1 MSDIFISYAR
11 EDLDR
16 ARRLAS
22 ALESR
27 GWSVWWD
34 RRIIAGQTFDQTI
47 ERELESARSVVVL
60 WSKDSIES
68 EWTKNEATVAAERN
82 VLVPAL
88 LDDVRIPLEFR
99 RRQTANL
106 IDWDGDASHEGFQ
119 ALCEGIA
126 GRIGAPSL
134 TTRTNALPPPPPP
147 DRPWLIRAKWRT
159 WAAAAAAGAVAITA
173 GALWWTSG
181 AGDQPG
187 DPTQPDAGKP
197 PAANAA
203 APSAAGGLDVATPT
217 VGSGP
222 PPDVN
227 GIDNP
232 APIGLGTVRKV
243 TLEKDE
249 DYYFRLSAPAGAVK
263 IVQDMRVSADEDQN
277 LLSDLSILDEHGA
290 VLQADTVRVSEVD
303 VALRK
308 TAVVSLK
315 PPVRASLRLLNRG
328 VAADFW
334 IAVVAPEA
342 TSFISLFGS
351 VVPQP
356 MSPARDASGSL
367 DRGQAAYYTTRL
379 TPGKYRVT
387 ADLTRVPRVLG
398 TILGAVTLLDADG
411 GNEQEVLR
419 FSETDTTNRQV
430 GEFSV
435 KKDEPRI
442 LRIRNR
448 SGTVSYALK
457 VATIE

>member
-34 RRIIAGQTFDQTI
+34 RRIVAGQTFDQTI
-47 ERELESARSVVVL
+47 ERELDSARSVVVL

-99 RRQTANL
+99 RKQTANL

-126 GRIGAPSL
+126 GRIGAPSA
-134 TTRTNALPPPPPP
+134 TTPTHVLPPPPPP
-147 DRPWLIRAKWRT
+147 RRWPIASGWRT
-159 WAAAAAAGAVAITA
+159 WTAAAAVAVAVATA
-173 GALWWTSG
+173 GALWWTGDG
-181 AGDQPG
+181 ADRPEAPAQR
-187 DPTQPDAGKP
+187 DATTTAG
-197 PAANAA
+197 NAA
-203 APSAAGGLDVATPT
+203 APLGVDWTLRRRPL
-217 VGSGP
+217 GSVP
-222 PPDVN
+222 PPDAN

-232 APIGLGTVRKV
+232 APIKLGAVQKV
-243 TLEKDE
+243 TLEKNE

-263 IVQDMRVSADEDQN
+263 IIQDMRVSGDEEKN
-277 LLSDLSILDEHGA
+277 LLSALSILDEHGA
-290 VLQADTVRVSEVD
+290 VLQADAVRVSEVD

-315 PPVRASLRLLNRG
+315 PPVRAGLRLLNRG

-334 IAVVAPEA
+334 IAVLAPEA
-342 TSFISLFGS
+342 TSFIPLFGS
-351 VVPQP
+351 VVPRP

-367 DRGQAAYYTTRL
+367 DRGQDAYYTTRL
-379 TPGKYRVT
+379 TPGKYRVI
-387 ADLTRVPRVLG
+387 ADFTRVPRVPG

-411 GNEQEVLR
+411 GNEQGVVR
-419 FSETDTTNRQV
+419 FSETDMTNRQV

-442 LRIRNR
+442 LRIHNR

-457 VATIE
+457 ISRIE

>member
-34 RRIIAGQTFDQTI
+34 RRIVAGQTFDQAI
-47 ERELESARSVVVL
+47 ERELDSARSVVVL

-99 RRQTANL
+99 RKQTANL
-106 IDWDGDASHEGFQ
+106 IDWNGDVSHDGFK

-126 GRIGAPSL
+126 GRIGAPPG
-134 TTRTNALPPPPPP
+134 TGPTQGLPPPPPP
-147 DRPWLIRAKWRT
+147 RWPWLIASGWRT
-159 WAAAAAAGAVAITA
+159 WAAAAAVAVAATTA
-173 GALWWTSG
+173 GALWWN
-181 AGDQPG
+181 AGDADRPEAPAER
-187 DPTQPDAGKP
+187 DTTKP
-197 PAANAA
+197 PVPNSA
-203 APSAAGGLDVATPT
+203 APPGGGLEVAPPN
-217 VGSGP
+217 VGSVP
-222 PPDVN
+222 PPDAN

-232 APIGLGTVRKV
+232 APIKLGAVQKV
-243 TLEKDE
+243 TLEKNE

-263 IVQDMRVSADEDQN
+263 IIQDMRVSGDEDKH
-277 LLSDLSILDEHGA
+277 LLSTLSILDEHGA
-290 VLQADTVRVSEVD
+290 VLQADAVRVSEVD

-315 PPVRASLRLLNRG
+315 PPVRAGLRLLNRG

-334 IAVVAPEA
+334 IAVLAPEA
-342 TSFISLFGS
+342 TSFIPLFGS
-351 VVPQP
+351 VVPRP
-356 MSPARDASGSL
+356 MSPARDSSGSL
-367 DRGQAAYYTTRL
+367 DRGQDAYYTTPL
-379 TPGKYRVT
+379 TPGKYRVI
-387 ADLTRVPRVLG
+387 ADFTRVPRVRG
-398 TILGAVTLLDADG
+398 TILGAVTRLDADG
-411 GNEQEVLR
+411 GNEQGVVR
-419 FSETDTTNRQV
+419 FSETDMTNRQI

-435 KKDEPRI
+435 KTDEPRI
-442 LRIRNR
+442 LRIHNR

>member
-34 RRIIAGQTFDQTI
+34 RRIVAGQTFDQTI

-99 RRQTANL
+99 RKQTANL

-126 GRIGAPSL
+126 GRIGAPAVTK
-134 TTRTNALPPPPPP
+134 TTQVPPPPPH
-147 DRPWLIRAKWRT
+147 RPWSIPAKWRT

-173 GALWWTSG
+173 VTLWWTSG
-181 AGDQPG
+181 AADQPG
-187 DPTQPDAGKP
+187 DSTQRDAGRP

-203 APSAAGGLDVATPT
+203 TPSAAGGLDVAPPNVGT
-217 VGSGP
+217 VP
-222 PPDVN
+222 PPDAN

-232 APIGLGTVRKV
+232 APIKLGAVQKV
-243 TLEKDE
+243 TLEPNE

-263 IVQDMRVSADEDQN
+263 IIQDMRVSADEDKN
-277 LLSDLSILDEHGA
+277 LLSNLSFLDEHGA
-290 VLQADTVRVSEVD
+290 VLQADALRVSEVD

-315 PPVRASLRLLNRG
+315 PPVRAGLRLLNRG

-334 IAVVAPEA
+334 IAVLAPEA
-342 TSFISLFGS
+342 TSFIPLFGS
-351 VVPQP
+351 VVPRP

-367 DRGQAAYYTTRL
+367 DRGQDAYYTTNL

-387 ADLTRVPRVLG
+387 ADFTRVPRVPG

-411 GNEQEVLR
+411 GNEQGVVR

-435 KKDEPRI
+435 KTDEPRI
-442 LRIRNR
+442 LRIHNR

-457 VATIE
+457 ISRIE

>member
-34 RRIIAGQTFDQTI
+34 RRIVAGQTFDQTI

-99 RRQTANL
+99 RKQTANL
-106 IDWDGDASHEGFQ
+106 IDWNGDASHEGFQ

-134 TTRTNALPPPPPP
+134 TTQTNVLPPPPPHRRWP
-147 DRPWLIRAKWRT
+147 IASGWRT
-159 WAAAAAAGAVAITA
+159 WTAAAAVAVAATTA
-173 GALWWTSG
+173 GALWWTGDG
-181 AGDQPG
+181 ADQPG
-187 DPTQPDAGKP
+187 
-197 PAANAA
+197 AA
-203 APSAAGGLDVATPT
+203 APRDATPKPAAATTAAGGLEVATPT
-217 VGSGP
+217 TGTGP

-227 GIDNP
+227 GVDNP
-232 APIGLGTVRKV
+232 TPLALGVVHKLS
-243 TLEKDE
+243 LETDE
-249 DYYFRLSAPAGAVK
+249 DYYFRLSSPAGALK
-263 IVQDMRVSADEDQN
+263 ILQDMRVSGEEDKN
-277 LLSDLSILDEHGA
+277 LLSALSILDEHGA
-290 VLQADTVRVSEVD
+290 VLQANAVRVSEVD
-303 VALRK
+303 VALRQ

-315 PPVRASLRLLNRG
+315 PPVRAGLRLLNRG

-334 IAVVAPEA
+334 IAVLPPEA
-342 TSFISLFGS
+342 TSFIPLFGS
-351 VVPQP
+351 VVPRP
-356 MSPARDASGSL
+356 MSSARDASGSL
-367 DRGQAAYYTTRL
+367 DRGQDAYYTTRL
-379 TPGKYRVT
+379 TRGKYRVI
-387 ADLTRVPRVLG
+387 ADFTRVPRVRG

-411 GNEQEVLR
+411 GNEQRVVR
-419 FSETDTTNRQV
+419 FSETDMTDRQV

-435 KKDEPRI
+435 KTDEPRI
-442 LRIRNR
+442 LRIHNR
-448 SGTVSYALK
+448 SGTISYALK

>member
-34 RRIIAGQTFDQTI
+34 RRIVAGQTFDQTI

-99 RRQTANL
+99 RKQTANL

-134 TTRTNALPPPPPP
+134 TTQTNVLPPPPPHRRWP
-147 DRPWLIRAKWRT
+147 IASGWRT
-159 WAAAAAAGAVAITA
+159 WTAAAAVAVAATTA
-173 GALWWTSG
+173 GALWWTGDG
-181 AGDQPG
+181 ADQPG
-187 DPTQPDAGKP
+187 
-197 PAANAA
+197 AA
-203 APSAAGGLDVATPT
+203 APRDATPKPAAATTAAGGLEVATPT
-217 VGSGP
+217 TGTGP

-227 GIDNP
+227 GVDNP
-232 APIGLGTVRKV
+232 TPLALGVVHKLS
-243 TLEKDE
+243 LETDE
-249 DYYFRLSAPAGAVK
+249 DYYFRLSSPAGALK
-263 IVQDMRVSADEDQN
+263 ILQDMRVSGEEDKN
-277 LLSDLSILDEHGA
+277 LLSALSILDEHGA
-290 VLQADTVRVSEVD
+290 VLQANAVRVSEVD
-303 VALRK
+303 VALRQ

-315 PPVRASLRLLNRG
+315 PPVRAGLRLLNRG

-334 IAVVAPEA
+334 IAVLPPEA
-342 TSFISLFGS
+342 TSFIPLFGS
-351 VVPQP
+351 VVPRP
-356 MSPARDASGSL
+356 MSSARDASGSL
-367 DRGQAAYYTTRL
+367 DRGQDAYYTTRL
-379 TPGKYRVT
+379 TRGKYRVI
-387 ADLTRVPRVLG
+387 ADFTRVPRVPG

-411 GNEQEVLR
+411 GNEQRVVR
-419 FSETDTTNRQV
+419 FSETDMTDRQV

-435 KKDEPRI
+435 KTDEPRI
-442 LRIRNR
+442 LRIHNR
-448 SGTVSYALK
+448 SGTISYALK